1 MVVSLSFPPSLSFWN
16 LTLASESS
24 NNLRFDDMGQFTVHQ
39 CASGGA
45 LPLSLAL
52 CLECLFLALAIEN
65 FYSNTKS
72 SSGIPFSV
80 MTFLISIPTPKSSP
94 TVIYS
99 LSFTLFA
106 CRNLTSYTYS
116 TQFVA
121 MLVTKNR
128 KIKYYNILCVLQLLV
143 ITDK

>member
-1 MVVSLSFPPSLSFWN
+1 
-16 LTLASESS
+16 
-24 NNLRFDDMGQFTVHQ
+24 MGQFTVHQ

-128 KIKYYNILCVLQLLV
+128 QIKYYNILCILQLLV
-143 ITDK
+143 ITDKWVYISKNHELAELLKRTNSPENFRDRCHRS